1 MCSTVVKLRLWR
13 SSRADGADDLIAE
26 FDHHTAAEAH
36 HMRQLGE
43 RCNRIFAFR
52 ALSQREGVVLKR
64 YAGVPCRAHYRAC
77 ECRRLHPAAPQ

>member
-36 HMRQLGE
+36 HMRQLVGSASE
-43 RCNRIFAFR
+43 RSKKGIT
-52 ALSQREGVVLKR
+52 VLL
-64 YAGVPCRAHYRAC
+64 GS
-77 ECRRLHPAAPQ
+77 AAS